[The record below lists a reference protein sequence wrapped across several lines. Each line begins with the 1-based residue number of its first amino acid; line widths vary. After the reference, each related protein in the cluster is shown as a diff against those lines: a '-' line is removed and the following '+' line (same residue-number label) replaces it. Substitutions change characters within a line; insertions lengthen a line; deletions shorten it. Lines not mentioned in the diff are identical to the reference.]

1 MEVSKQ
7 KNSSLQKVKSLS
19 KKQKIIGG
27 SVVGVVVLFVL
38 IMVFGS
44 PSAKTVFSGMNET
57 MLKTKSLTI
66 QETYQGRGSSGEA
79 MDVETTV
86 NMDLSNPSEVKAKG
100 DFKIDVTTDGMP
112 MKVEAEYIMIGD
124 SKYIKFSKLSSTSQ
138 DIAATFAQVESA
150 LEDKWVKVRDGD
162 SYSTFA
168 STPIQAV
175 STVMPIPFANLTSAQ
190 AKEVLKIMKDST
202 YIIKESTK
210 VELGDTSAYRYSLE
224 YDRDKYDQFAKL
236 IAGYNK
242 FFNASDGEDS
252 NSDIDNLDV
261 WVDIGTK
268 RLAKVAFEGSTDQGD
283 IEAEILFGN
292 YNKAFNIEKP
302 EDYSIESE
310 LLN

>member
-1 MEVSKQ
+1 M
-7 KNSSLQKVKSLS
+7 
-19 KKQKIIGG
+19 
-27 SVVGVVVLFVL
+27 
-38 IMVFGS
+38 
-44 PSAKTVFSGMNET
+44 
-57 MLKTKSLTI
+57 
-66 QETYQGRGSSGEA
+66 
-79 MDVETTV
+79 
-86 NMDLSNPSEVKAKG
+86 
-100 DFKIDVTTDGMP
+100 
-112 MKVEAEYIMIGD
+112 
-124 SKYIKFSKLSSTSQ
+124 
-138 DIAATFAQVESA
+138 
-150 LEDKWVKVRDGD
+150 
-162 SYSTFA
+162 
-168 STPIQAV
+168 
-175 STVMPIPFANLTSAQ
+175 
-190 AKEVLKIMKDST
+190 
-202 YIIKESTK
+202 
-210 VELGDTSAYRYSLE
+210 E